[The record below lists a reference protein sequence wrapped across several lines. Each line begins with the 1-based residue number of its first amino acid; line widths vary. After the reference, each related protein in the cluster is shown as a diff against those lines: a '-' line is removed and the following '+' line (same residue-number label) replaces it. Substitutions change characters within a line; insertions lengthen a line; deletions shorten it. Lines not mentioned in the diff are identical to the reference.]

1 MSPSSIRSRARRS
14 SAAPT
19 SAPSPEAAAEAL
31 RSEVEARATRRGG
44 KSTINDV
51 ARLAGVSKKTV
62 SRVINDSPLVRPD
75 TRDKVLALMQQMGYA
90 PDPQARGLAFRRSFL
105 IGLVF
110 DNPTAQYIVNMQYGA
125 LDALRDSGFELVVH
139 PCDSKSEGYIEG
151 IKRFAQQQKLW
162 GVILIPRVSE
172 DQALADALKE
182 IGCRYVRIASIPL
195 DEPARMLLTHDRLAG
210 AEVANYLESLGH
222 RRFGLITGPK
232 RYRSSIERGG
242 GFIEG
247 LARRGISLPPD
258 CIYEG
263 GYTFESGVAGAE
275 RLLLRD
281 PRPTAIFACND
292 EMAAGVYKAALR
304 MGLSIPGDL
313 SVAGYDDS
321 PLASQ
326 LWPAL
331 TTIHLPIRDLGRQAA
346 TMLLSSDPPP
356 RGPRPAPLMAITPHL
371 SVRDSCQPP
380 QS

>member
-1 MSPSSIRSRARRS
+1 MTMSKDAKTL
-14 SAAPT
+14 AP
-19 SAPSPEAAAEAL
+19 AAATP
-31 RSEVEARATRRGG
+31 ATGSGTHG

-75 TRDKVLALMQQMGYA
+75 TRQKILSLMQEMGYA

-110 DNPTAQYIVNMQYGA
+110 DNPTAQYIVNLQYGA

-151 IKRFAQQQKLW
+151 IKRFVQQQKLY

-172 DQALADALKE
+172 DQALADVLRE
-182 IGCRYVRIASIPL
+182 IGCRYVRIASVAM
-195 DEPARMLLTHDRLAG
+195 DEPANMVLTHDRQAG
-210 AEVANYLESLGH
+210 AEAANYLESLGH
-222 RRFGLITGPK
+222 RRVALVTGPK

-242 GFIEG
+242 GFTEA
-247 LARRGISLPPD
+247 LAKRGIEIPPEMV
-258 CIYEG
+258 YEG

-275 RLLLRD
+275 SLLTKN

-292 EMAAGVYKAALR
+292 EMAAGIYKAALR

-313 SVAGYDDS
+313 SVVGYDDS

-331 TTIHLPIRDLGRQAA
+331 TTLRLPVRDLGRQAA
-346 TMLLSSDPPP
+346 AMLLAENWP
-356 RGPRPAPLMAITPHL
+356 RAAQAQAGISVSPHL
-371 SVRDSCQPP
+371 VVRDSCQPP

>member
-1 MSPSSIRSRARRS
+1 MSTAKTSPRQRGKPPVAN
-14 SAAPT
+14 AAPAEVAVVT
-19 SAPSPEAAAEAL
+19 APPAVELPVSTKSP
-31 RSEVEARATRRGG
+31 G
-44 KSTINDV
+44 KNTINDV

-75 TRDKVLALMQQMGYA
+75 TRDKVLALMQELGYA

-125 LDALRDSGFELVVH
+125 LDALRNSGFELVVH
-139 PCDSKSEGYIEG
+139 PCDSKSEGYIDG
-151 IKRFAQQQKLW
+151 IRRFVQQQKLW
-162 GVILIPRVSE
+162 GVVLIPRVSE

-182 IGCRYVRIASIPL
+182 VGCRYVRIASIPL
-195 DEPARMLLTHDRLAG
+195 DEPARMLLTHDRQAAG
-210 AEVANYLESLGH
+210 EVANYLESLGH
-222 RRFGLITGPK
+222 RRFGLITGPT
-232 RYRSSIERGG
+232 RYRSSIERSG

-247 LARRGISLPPD
+247 LARRGITVGQD
-258 CIYEG
+258 YIYEG

-275 RLLLRD
+275 RLLLRN
-281 PRPTAIFACND
+281 PRPTAIFAGND

-304 MGLSIPGDL
+304 LGLSIPGDL

-331 TTIHLPIRDLGRQAA
+331 TTIHLPIRDIGRQAA
-346 TMLLSSDPPP
+346 TMLMAGDPPL

-371 SVRDSCQPP
+371 IVRDSCQPP
-380 QS
+380 QD